1 MHGSVLQLLKDWS
14 RRLLGP
20 CAASSTDRYS
30 SRQVSG
36 GHPSCGSWLP
46 ATGPAV
52 LDHVSRCLAG
62 HFDIEHSTF
71 QVELPEHRSHEG
83 ATHQ

>member
-1 MHGSVLQLLKDWS
+1 
-14 RRLLGP
+14 
-20 CAASSTDRYS
+20 
-30 SRQVSG
+30 
-36 GHPSCGSWLP
+36 
-46 ATGPAV
+46 V

-83 ATHQ
+83 ATHP

>member
-1 MHGSVLQLLKDWS
+1 MATILGRGQGGRPG
-14 RRLLGP
+14 RRRGP
-20 CAASSTDRYS
+20 R
-30 SRQVSG
+30 G
-36 GHPSCGSWLP
+36 LP